1 MGGLILLLI
10 IFGAIWLLLYLAKQF
25 EEAARMKG
33 HYEGKYFWLCFFF
46 SIIGYLLVIA
56 LPDRGNTP
64 KAISDELPGL

>member
-25 EEAARMKG
+25 EEVARMKG
-33 HYEGKYFWLCFFF
+33 HYEGKFFWLCFFF